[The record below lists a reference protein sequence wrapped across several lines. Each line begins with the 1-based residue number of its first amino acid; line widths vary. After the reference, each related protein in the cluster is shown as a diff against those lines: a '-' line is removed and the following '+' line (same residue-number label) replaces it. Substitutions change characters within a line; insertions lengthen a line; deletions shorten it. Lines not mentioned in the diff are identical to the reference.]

1 MNINYT
7 ANKQLVLEGILRKKI
22 FACKYWKEKCYALNA
37 ETIIDRA
44 IEIKYIG
51 GAYGKIGTPTDFIC
65 LILKLLQISPDLEII
80 YEYLHNPDYKYL
92 TAIAAFYVRLAAKP
106 KDVYKLLEPLY
117 EDYRK
122 ICVRGVDGS
131 FTVSYMDVYVNELIK
146 NDTCLGITLPKIPC
160 RSVLVDSNELEEYV
174 SLINKMSE
182 PSKEDRNRQKFVGNL
197 QRLIKLNGYSLDYED
212 SDDELNRINVKGRDI
227 YSEVVISQSSEKN
240 NNIEEFSVDYWN
252 SIRASL
258 GIPLLK

>member
-7 ANKQLVLEGILRKKI
+7 ANKQLVLESILRKKI

-65 LILKLLQISPDLEII
+65 LTLKLLQISPDLEII
-80 YEYLHNPDYKYL
+80 YEYLSNPDHKYL

-106 KDVYKLLEPLY
+106 KDVYRFLEPLY

-122 ICVRGVDGS
+122 ICLRSVDGT
-131 FTVSYMDVYVNELIK
+131 FTVIHMDVYINELIN
-146 NDTCLGITLPKIPC
+146 NDTCLGVTLPKIPS
-160 RSVLVDSNELEEYV
+160 RTVLADSGELGEYV

-182 PSKEDRNRQKFVGNL
+182 PSKEEKSRQSFTGNL
-197 QRLIKLNGYSLDYED
+197 QRILKLNGYSLEYED
-212 SDDELNRINVKGRDI
+212 SDDEQANNKKCRDK
-227 YSEVVISQSSEKN
+227 YSEVTVTKSEVKDTQV
-240 NNIEEFSVDYWN
+240 EEFSVDYWN

-258 GIPLLK
+258 GINLLK